1 VGTFVENRVVLSY
14 GFWERQFG
22 RDRSVIGRPLIIG
35 AGSYIIAGI
44 APDGFTSLQDRPV
57 DVWLPMDD
65 AASGYLTREWRT
77 NRRSYW
83 LDVVARVPASSTAS
97 AVQERVSTV
106 LRFAAQGNDRAP
118 SGIVTASAISSR
130 NTEKSRE
137 VRVSLWLASVAAFVL
152 LIACA
157 NIANLILARN
167 VARAR
172 EYAVRLSLGASNW
185 QLRRQLVADVCVVA
199 IPGLLAALVVDY
211 AVRSAIPAFL
221 ATEIPIARGFLDVRS
236 LTLMSASGFFAI
248 ILVTIVSLTQVRPAA
263 IVGALTTQAADV
275 RRGGAWTRN
284 SLLALQSGLC
294 VALLFSAGLFA
305 KSLSRV
311 LALDLGVELDR
322 TVQVSFNVPSR
333 TWTAA
338 DLQSLYDRALG
349 RVRAHSGV
357 ERAALSVSNPYQ
369 SGMAAGPFT
378 AEQTFKELWGKG
390 ESAYATAV
398 GAGFFASVGAAS
410 LVGRDFTDDDKAGAP
425 RVAIVNANLAARL
438 WPRGS
443 ALGTCLFMDET
454 RECYRV
460 VGVLGGVWKLQ
471 ALDRTKMTIYTP
483 LAQTPDVSPGAL
495 LVRTRGAV
503 GPMLAQLRSTV
514 QSIEPDLPAVN
525 VSRARDLVDYEFRPW
540 KLGATLF
547 AGFSAVALII
557 AAIGLYGVVSFTTTL
572 RTREIGVRVA
582 LGAPGVDIM
591 RVVAGAGLGSVV
603 AGLIVGSGASL
614 VASRWMG
621 DVLYQTSPRDP
632 GVLVQTAAVLL
643 IVAVIAVVVPVVRA
657 LRLAPAAILRSE

>member
-1 VGTFVENRVVLSY
+1 LVENRVVLSY

-22 RDRSVIGRPLIIG
+22 RDRSVIGTPLIIG
-35 AGSYIIAGI
+35 AGSYVVAGI

-65 AASGYLTREWRT
+65 AASGYLMREWRT

-97 AVQERVSTV
+97 AVQERVSGV

-118 SGIVTASAISSR
+118 SGIVIASAISSR

-157 NIANLILARN
+157 NVANLVLTRN

-172 EYAVRLSLGASNW
+172 EYAVRLSLGATNW

-199 IPGLLAALVVDY
+199 IPGLLAALVVEY
-211 AVRSAIPAFL
+211 AVRRAIPTFL
-221 ATEIPIARGFLDVRS
+221 ATEIPIPRGFLDVRS
-236 LTLMSASGFFAI
+236 LALMSVSWLFATM
-248 ILVTIVSLTQVRPAA
+248 LVSIVSLTQVRPAA
-263 IVGALTTQAADV
+263 IVGALMTQVAQA

-322 TVQVSFNVPSR
+322 TVQVSFNLPR
-333 TWTAA
+333 GTWTPAE
-338 DLQSLYDRALG
+338 LQSLYDRALE
-349 RVRAHSGV
+349 RVRALQGV
-357 ERAALSVSNPYQ
+357 ERAALSGAAPFQ
-369 SGMAAGPFT
+369 SGSGASPFT
-378 AEQTFKELWGKG
+378 TEHTRSELWGKG
-390 ESAYATAV
+390 ESGYSAAV

-410 LVGRDFTDDDKAGAP
+410 LVGRDFTDHDKAGAP
-425 RVAIVNANLAARL
+425 RVAIINANLAARL
-438 WPRGS
+438 WPRGG
-443 ALGTCLFMDET
+443 ALGNCLFMDET
-454 RECYRV
+454 RDCYRV
-460 VGVLGGVWKLQ
+460 IGVLGGVWKLR

-483 LAQTPDVSPGAL
+483 LAQTPDDVPGAL

-503 GPMLAQLRSTV
+503 GPMLAQLRSAV

-547 AGFSAVALII
+547 GGFSAVALII
-557 AAIGLYGVVSFTTTL
+557 AAVGLYGVVSFTTTL
-572 RTREIGVRVA
+572 RIREIGIRVA
-582 LGAPGVDIM
+582 LGAPGADIM

-603 AGLIVGSGASL
+603 AGLMVGAGASL

-632 GVLVQTAAVLL
+632 GVLAQTALVLL
-643 IVAVIAVVVPVVRA
+643 IVAVIAVVVPVIRA